1 MKKNLDLLK
10 EFFYFLVIT
19 LGFTACEGE
28 DPVPVEKPV
37 PGAHG
42 VFILNEGSWGGNN
55 AGLSHHDFETNHTF
69 ADILNGKL
77 GDTGQDMIAY
87 GSKLYIAVSESK
99 YIKVID
105 LYSQDPL
112 DSIPLQEN
120 GKALAPRYLTSYNG
134 NVYVTTSDPVK
145 GNLLRIDTTLLQAEI
160 IAKVGAYSEG
170 IAALNGKLYI
180 ANSGYGAG
188 NTVSVVDLNNIAEE
202 KSITVGQNPYI
213 VRADQENNRIYLTY
227 QGDFGDDK
235 GGIQEI
241 NPQTGTVTTL
251 PVSAN
256 RNFTIVDS
264 WLYYFGITNNADSS
278 ANCTFGAYNL
288 KTKEDKPLIAGETNI
303 SIAYGIGVNPLT
315 KDIYISD
322 TDYVNPGFV
331 HVFGP
336 DGNKK
341 GRIEAGINPNNFV
354 FY

>member
-1 MKKNLDLLK
+1 MKKSLDLLK
-10 EFFYFLVIT
+10 GFLYFLVIT

-55 AGLSHHDFETNHTF
+55 AGLSYHAFETNYTF
-69 ADILNGKL
+69 SDILNGKL
-77 GDTGQDMIAY
+77 GDTGQDIIAY
-87 GSKLYIAVSESK
+87 GSKLYIAVSKSK

-105 LYSQDPL
+105 LYSQASL

-145 GNLLRIDTTLLQAEI
+145 GNVLRIDTTSFQSEI
-160 IAKVGAYSEG
+160 IAKVGAYPEG
-170 IAALNGKLYI
+170 IAALNGKLYV
-180 ANSGYGAG
+180 ANSGYGTG
-188 NTVSVVDLNNIAEE
+188 NTVSVIDLNNTAEE
-202 KSITVGQNPYI
+202 KSIIVGHNPYI
-213 VRADQENNRIYLTY
+213 VRADQDNNRIYLTY
-227 QGDFGDDK
+227 QGDYGDDK

-241 NPQTGTVTTL
+241 NPQNGAVTKL
-251 PVSAN
+251 PIFAN
-256 RNFTIVDS
+256 RNFTIVDGR
-264 WLYYFGITNNADSS
+264 LYYFGITYNADHS
-278 ANCTFGAYNL
+278 ANCTFGVYNL
-288 KTKEDKPLIAGETNI
+288 KTKENKSIISDETEI

-315 KDIYISD
+315 KDVYISD
-322 TDYVNPGFV
+322 TDYTNTGFFY
-331 HVFGP
+331 VFGT

-341 GRIEAGINPNNFV
+341 GRINAGISPNNFV